1 MSAYVLCSS
10 CKRHVRSGDVTCPF
24 CNAAIAFDPAR
35 TVEKRRGLSRAKV
48 YALQAVALAT
58 GVTTAALAGGCSSS
72 DSSTG
77 SSGDGGSDTAQGG
90 DGQATDSGA
99 GGDTAG
105 GGDTG
110 SGGDTATGGDTA
122 SGDTGTNADTATD
135 DTSTDTGF
143 CCPPYGC
150 VFPHD
155 GCVTRV

>member
-24 CNAAIAFDPAR
+24 CNAAIEIDSGRA
-35 TVEKRRGLSRAKV
+35 VEKRRGLSRAKV

-90 DGQATDSGA
+90 DGQTTDSGA

-105 GGDTG
+105 GGD
-110 SGGDTATGGDTA
+110 SAGGDTA
-122 SGDTGTNADTATD
+122 NADSGTGADSATD
-135 DTSTDTGF
+135 EADTNTDTGF